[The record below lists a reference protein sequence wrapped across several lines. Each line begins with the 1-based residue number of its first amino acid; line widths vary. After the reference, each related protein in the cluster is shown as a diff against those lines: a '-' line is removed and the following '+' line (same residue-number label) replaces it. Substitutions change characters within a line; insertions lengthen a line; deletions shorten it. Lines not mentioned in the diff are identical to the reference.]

1 MQHPTAATE
10 RHSADRIVPDTTRR
24 AGWGQRLLALAT
36 CVSAVAVGLVAVLTT
51 STPACA
57 ATNESPQQMTLH
69 VTDRGINQMPQ
80 WESGREQGLTWAMSN
95 LDPAARIAVVMPRG
109 ADFDRMSTEELRLR
123 IFNNL
128 KARIDEARRS
138 GHAEVEIQLVQDINL
153 AGYTGPRQE
162 AAERFGTAAYS
173 AIRDIGTY
181 LKRQDVKVTNRA
193 ILGSNGSVV
202 FAANVDAWSTGGRAI
217 WDSVDIFDGRAF
229 LTPMV
234 KVIDRI
240 GPARVRIFNTQWDLP
255 APYTPWAFRSIGNAA
270 SVQQLK
276 DKYFPNLKVYKLTS
290 LSSER
295 GHVSGMSDANRFLV
309 DEYMGRK
316 EGYRPVPG
324 SLLGGDLRRPR
335 VLAATA
341 ERSIPPDVAG
351 GVAVWRST
359 AQGYVE
365 ALRGFADAFADEHG
379 AKHPMTPTVR
389 VLARAATLIQAL
401 NEDIANAG
409 EGRLVMLKSR
419 TVEELVKFTLEAAA
433 ESPRATRSWF
443 KPFAKDIDAVT
454 EMYSG
459 LMEAARTGKVDIDT
473 MQSNDQATV
482 ELARRRMTE
491 KQVAAIARQFKLA
504 EQQATVDR
512 LTKQI
517 GQLGFSAR
525 LGSGSRDIDAARI
538 RELRLLNDRLA
549 TAKAELAGARNA
561 AKAAEQRFAAKA
573 LRLDALPVLAAAM
586 AEHARQGRMTL
597 DVADRYSDAVIT
609 LAATYLTEQ
618 AAIVF
623 PVLRPYTAATR
634 DALVTASRH
643 VRDDV
648 ARKPIQ
654 DAHAFFTGKKWQVLE
669 QYHVYLNQA
678 VRGPDAVKTF
688 TEFVGGDVL
697 TALGYSARE
706 TAEQDAFAI
715 GLSQHRAQRLAV
727 QEPVAKRE
735 IAANEPEKPGPPN
748 FVRIKKPRQNDAPL
762 MPGGGRRGPPTGES
776 DGPDGGGGTPA
787 GPGGSDSPG
796 GGGGSPS
803 PCSRGGTCGG
813 IDLGLTALVVDAATR
828 KLVALAEGGTPQTE
842 AVDPDLM
849 ALAVWLE
856 YTNQRAA
863 FSLDPYDPKNPRGQ
877 WLRAVYF
884 PEALRGTVAGNQ
896 CFDADFLLKQMSFGV
911 RVEGDR
917 VVERRSESGLVSVPE
932 LMSKRTGPSPEQ
944 WSRMWIVS
952 REVRL
957 TASDG
962 VVRVELAKMGVEARR
977 QVPDPSSRS
986 GLRDVATH
994 AEAVEQQFAR
1004 QFETLYDRLAATEA
1018 PSLAAVREATKALAL
1033 ARWLKWNGVRID
1045 MEAVVA
1051 QLNRAR
1057 VPAVDKVSALSVGW
1071 TSQSQQPY
1079 SDTRGTGV
1087 VTTTRK
1093 LHVFGGID
1101 LSVDPK
1107 VAKGERDE
1115 PLRDAVAAR
1124 LQQSNVP
1131 ATFELAHAGRVY
1143 RAYVMPFQIEGSRVR

>member
-1 MQHPTAATE
+1 MQHPTAATA
-10 RHSADRIVPDTTRR
+10 RHGANRIVPDTTRR

-36 CVSAVAVGLVAVLTT
+36 YVSTVAVGLVSVPTT
-51 STPACA
+51 SVPAYAAANETPR
-57 ATNESPQQMTLH
+57 QMTIH

-109 ADFDRMSTEELRLR
+109 ADFDRMSTEELRR
-123 IFNNL
+123 QIFNNL

-138 GHAEVEIQLVQDINL
+138 GHTEVEIQLVQDVNL

-173 AIRDIGTY
+173 AIRDIGAY

-193 ILGSNGSVV
+193 NLGSNGSVV
-202 FAANVDAWSTGGRAI
+202 FAANVDAWSTGGKAI

-270 SVQQLK
+270 TVQQLK
-276 DKYFPNLKVYKLTS
+276 DEYFPNLKVYKLTS
-290 LSSER
+290 LSAER

-316 EGYRPVPG
+316 EGYKPVPG
-324 SLLGGDLRRPR
+324 SLSGSDLRRER
-335 VLAATA
+335 VLPAAV
-341 ERSIPPDVAG
+341 ERSIPPDVAD

-359 AQGYVE
+359 AQGYLE
-365 ALRGFADAFADEHG
+365 ALRAFADDFADEHG
-379 AKHPMTPTVR
+379 AKHSKTPTVR
-389 VLARAATLIQAL
+389 VLARAATLIQTL

-419 TVEELVKFTLEAAA
+419 TVEELVKFALEATA

-443 KPFAKDIDAVT
+443 KPIANDIDAVT

-473 MQSNDQATV
+473 MQSFDQATV

-517 GQLGFSAR
+517 GQVGFSAR
-525 LGSGSRDIDAARI
+525 LGSGSRDIDAART

-573 LRLDALPVLAAAM
+573 LRLDALPELAAAM

-654 DAHAFFTGKKWQVLE
+654 DAHVFFTGKKWQALE

-678 VRGPDAVKTF
+678 VRGPEAVKTF
-688 TEFVGGDVL
+688 TEFHGGDVL
-697 TALGYSARE
+697 AALGYSARE
-706 TAEQDAFAI
+706 TAEQDAFASR
-715 GLSQHRAQRLAV
+715 LNQHRAQRLEV
-727 QEPVAKRE
+727 QEPTAKRE
-735 IAANEPEKPGPPN
+735 IAANEPEKPRHPEMA
-748 FVRIKKPRQNDAPL
+748 KLKPRREDPAPL
-762 MPGGGRRGPPTGES
+762 PPGGGRRNSPSASG
-776 DGPDGGGGTPA
+776 DGPDGR
-787 GPGGSDSPG
+787 GPGGAATSRPPPCGPG
-796 GGGGSPS
+796 A
-803 PCSRGGTCGG
+803 GTCGG
-813 IDLGLTALVVDAATR
+813 IDLGLTALVVDPATR
-828 KLVALAEGGTPQTE
+828 KIVALAEGGKPLTE

-849 ALAVWLE
+849 ALALWLE
-856 YTNQRAA
+856 YTGQRAA
-863 FSLDPYDPKNPRGQ
+863 FSLDPYDPKDPKGP

-911 RVEGDR
+911 RLEGDR
-917 VVERRSESGLVSVPE
+917 VVEHRSESGLVSVPE

-962 VVRVELAKMGVEARR
+962 IVRIEQAKMGVEARR
-977 QVPDPSSRS
+977 QVPDPSTRS
-986 GLRDVATH
+986 GLRDVATP
-994 AEAVEQQFAR
+994 ADATEERFAR
-1004 QFETLYDRLAATEA
+1004 QFEQLYDRLAATEA
-1018 PSLAAVREATKALAL
+1018 PSLAAVREVTKAIAL
-1033 ARWLKWNGVRID
+1033 ARWLKQSGVRID
-1045 MEAVVA
+1045 MQAVVA
-1051 QLNRAR
+1051 HLNRVRA
-1057 VPAVDKVSALSVGW
+1057 PAVDKVSAVSVGW
-1071 TSQSQQPY
+1071 SSQTKTPF
-1079 SDTRGTGV
+1079 SDGRGSGV
-1087 VTTTRK
+1087 TTTTRK
-1093 LHVFGGID
+1093 LHVFGGVD
-1101 LSVDPK
+1101 LTVAPK
-1107 VAKGERDE
+1107 LEKSRHDDSLREAVVSRMGQPNE
-1115 PLRDAVAAR
+1115 P
-1124 LQQSNVP
+1124 SN
-1131 ATFELAHAGRVY
+1131 FELTYAGRVY
-1143 RAYVMPFQIEGSRVR
+1143 RAYVMPFHIADAHGR